1 MCIRDSSTGAGSA
14 GSAVSL
20 GIIGISEF
28 NSLSF
33 IAYLLARNQEL
44 HQVGESKISHPQID
58 RDDQRY
64 QNHDGSLPD
73 RALASRPLNTFKF
86 GLDVNKKLP
95 DSIEHGL
102 VWIGRD
108 DESARTETGRE
119 SWLGTVQARQG
130 SNLRPADLESAAL
143 PAELLACT
151 R

>member
-1 MCIRDSSTGAGSA
+1 MKWLLSTGTGSV
-14 GSAVSL
+14 GSTVSVK
-20 GIIGISEF
+20 IFEF
-28 NSLSF
+28 SGFSSLSL
-33 IAYLLARNQEL
+33 ITYLLARNQEL

-64 QNHDGSLPD
+64 QNYDGSLPD
-73 RALASRPLNTFKF
+73 CALASRPLNTFKF

-119 SWLGTVQARQG
+119 SLLGAVQARQG

-143 PAELLACT
+143 PTELLACA

>member
-1 MCIRDSSTGAGSA
+1 M
-14 GSAVSL
+14 
-20 GIIGISEF
+20 
-28 NSLSF
+28 
-33 IAYLLARNQEL
+33 

-119 SWLGTVQARQG
+119 S
-130 SNLRPADLESAAL
+130 
-143 PAELLACT
+143 
-151 R
+151 

>member
-1 MCIRDSSTGAGSA
+1 MGSEMCIRDS
-14 GSAVSL
+14 
-20 GIIGISEF
+20 
-28 NSLSF
+28 
-33 IAYLLARNQEL
+33 
-44 HQVGESKISHPQID
+44 PQID

-64 QNHDGSLPD
+64 QNNDGSLPD
-73 RALASRPLNTFKF
+73 CALASRPLNTFKF

-119 SWLGTVQARQG
+119 SWLGAVQARQG

>member
-1 MCIRDSSTGAGSA
+1 MKWLFSTGVGSA
-14 GSAVSL
+14 GSAVSV
-20 GIIGISEF
+20 GIIGVSEF
-28 NSLSF
+28 NSLSL

-64 QNHDGSLPD
+64 QNHDGSLPYC
-73 RALASRPLNTFKF
+73 ALAGRPLNTFKF

>member
-1 MCIRDSSTGAGSA
+1 MKWLFSIGVGSA
-14 GSAVSL
+14 GSAVSV
-20 GIIGISEF
+20 GIIGVSEF
-28 NSLSF
+28 NSLSL

-73 RALASRPLNTFKF
+73 CALASRPLNTFKF

-108 DESARTETGRE
+108 DESARTEPGRE

>member
-1 MCIRDSSTGAGSA
+1 MKWLFATGTG
-14 GSAVSL
+14 SL
-20 GIIGISEF
+20 GSTVSVELFEF
-28 NSLSF
+28 SGFSSLSL
-33 IAYLLARNQEL
+33 ITYLLARNQEL
-44 HQVGESKISHPQID
+44 HQVGESKIGHPQID

-73 RALASRPLNTFKF
+73 CALASRPLNTFKF

>member
-1 MCIRDSSTGAGSA
+1 MRLFPW
-14 GSAVSL
+14 AVSVGL
-20 GIIGISEF
+20 IGVSEF
-28 NSLSF
+28 NSLSL

-119 SWLGTVQARQG
+119 S
-130 SNLRPADLESAAL
+130 
-143 PAELLACT
+143 
-151 R
+151 